1 MEKQEKQLLLTVK
14 RRISTLES
22 QAKMVDI
29 EGAEDL
35 AKATDIVTKLKDAGS
50 NIKKIKESVTKP
62 LNEALK
68 NVREMF
74 KPVEEQYTVSEKII
88 KDKIL
93 AYSRKVNEEAAIREQ
108 KIAESL
114 EKGTIKQETAER
126 KIESLDRVESTTR
139 GSIGSVQFRKIQRV
153 EIIDESLIPRK
164 YLEVNMTAIRRDAL
178 CGVNIPGVK
187 VVDDT
192 IVAGVK
198 N

>member
-1 MEKQEKQLLLTVK
+1 
-14 RRISTLES
+14 
-22 QAKMVDI
+22 
-29 EGAEDL
+29 
-35 AKATDIVTKLKDAGS
+35 
-50 NIKKIKESVTKP
+50 
-62 LNEALK
+62 
-68 NVREMF
+68 MF

-178 CGVNIPGVK
+178 SGVNIPGVK

>member
-178 CGVNIPGVK
+178 SGVNIPGVK

>member
-93 AYSRKVNEEAAIREQ
+93 AYSRKVNEEAAISEQ

-178 CGVNIPGVK
+178 SGVNIPGVK